1 MAREAHHREGRGKI
15 SYGGSIW
22 DPSHGRGGGGGRAW
36 CIICVRA
43 GGDQLK
49 KNAHASVKW
58 QM

>member
-1 MAREAHHREGRGKI
+1 MGAVYGTHPMGGR
-15 SYGGSIW
+15 
-22 DPSHGRGGGGGRAW
+22 GGGRAW

-43 GGDQLK
+43 GGDQFK